1 MQFTI
6 ESNGG
11 RIQLPD
17 IVSFI
22 IRRDSLFWFAVIF
35 ILYPDASR
43 LVMAHTQTL
52 QAEN

>member
-22 IRRDSLFWFAVIF
+22 IRRDTASLFWFAVIF

-43 LVMAHTQTL
+43 LVIAHTDT
-52 QAEN
+52 